1 MAELTSFDF
10 YLAIVASL
18 SGNQGR
24 EDNKYKFNKLTCNYP
39 HFEPNSVGDSDI
51 MSSIYWSFSC
61 LSFFTLLTSW

>member
-10 YLAIVASL
+10 TWLL
-18 SGNQGR
+18 LPHLRGNQGR

-39 HFEPNSVGDSDI
+39 HFETNSVGDSDI

-61 LSFFTLLTSW
+61 LSFFTLLVSW